1 MYKSESI
8 PSGISLF
15 FAYFYDL
22 DIINAYSIYYI
33 SIMLIATLQQY
44 GLTEREAKVYLAA
57 VSLWSSPGSTIA
69 RHAKENRVTVYSI
82 LKELVKKGIF
92 TTILRQWVT
101 YFSPVHPKFLIADI
115 EKKYQSLQTGLS
127 EIEKIMNQS
136 SATNS
141 VVFFEWPEWVKKAYD
156 DLLTSDGC
164 IHSFLWTQTIEKDL
178 LRYLY
183 KEFLPRRI
191 KKWISAKVLLCTHEM
206 NEKYVSFDKKTLKES
221 KIINKSGFSLTGEIN
236 IYAGNKVSFNTH
248 SAGNAMATIIT
259 NKEIHDNML
268 NIFSLLW
275 WKIS

>member
-1 MYKSESI
+1 MDI
-8 PSGISLF
+8 PPRIILF
-15 FAYFYDL
+15 FAYFNNL
-22 DIINAYSIYYI
+22 NIIIEHSIHYI
-33 SIMLIATLQQY
+33 LTMLITTLQQY
-44 GLTEREAKVYLAA
+44 WLTEREAKVYLTAL
-57 VSLWSSPGSTIA
+57 SLWSSPGSTIA
-69 RHAKENRVTVYSI
+69 RHAQENRVTVYSI

-101 YFSPVHPKFLIADI
+101 YFSPIHPKFLLAEI
-115 EKKYQSLQTGLS
+115 EKRYQSLQAWLV

-136 SATNS
+136 SMTNS

-156 DLLTSDGC
+156 DLLTSSEEA
-164 IHSFLWTQTIEKDL
+164 IYSFLWTQTIEKDL

-183 KEFLPRRI
+183 KEFLPKRI

-221 KIINKSGFSLTGEIN
+221 RIINQSGFTLTGEIN

-259 NKEIHDNML
+259 NKEIHDNMI

-275 WKIS
+275 WKLS